1 MLKEIAPERFRE
13 EVEEAPQPVLVE
25 FYAAWCPKCAMMED
39 VVTQFAAENDG
50 RIKVCRIDADKSGQ
64 LMGRFGL
71 DRVPAFLS
79 FRDGKVTGAVTGI
92 VAGEVLAGM
101 F

>member
-1 MLKEIAPERFRE
+1 MFRE
-13 EVEEAPQPVLVE
+13 EVEKASQPVLVE
-25 FYAAWCPKCAMMED
+25 FYAPWCPKCAMMED

-50 RIKVCRIDADKSGQ
+50 AVKVCRIDADKSGQ
-64 LMGRFGL
+64 LMGHFGL

-79 FRDGKVTGAVTGI
+79 FWNGKVKAAVTGI
-92 VAGEVLAGM
+92 VAEEVLKRM